1 MIIAIV
7 SFRLPRPMTLEDAT
21 AAFDQTAPLYL
32 NKPGLI
38 RKHYFLTSEG
48 DRAGGVYLWRSL
60 FDAQACYSDTWRR
73 TVTAKYGS
81 EPEVVYVQNP
91 VTVDNVTGTIE
102 HP

>member
-7 SFRLPRPMTLEDAT
+7 TFQLPRPISLEQAT
-21 AAFDQTAPLYL
+21 AAFDQTAPQYL

-38 RKHYFLTSEG
+38 RKHYFLTGEG

-60 FDAQACYSDTWRR
+60 SDAQACYDEAWRQM
-73 TVTAKYGS
+73 VTAKYGK
-81 EPEVVYVQNP
+81 EPEVVYLQNP
-91 VTVDNVTGTIE
+91 VIVDNVSGSIE